1 MLKHSFKLSKC
12 NHCCI
17 LEAGHPHPAQRPPL
31 SEDSVTVK
39 SAAYMP
45 MSWHLNYISQP
56 ASCTQWLWLG
66 NLVHQCP
73 LWFQKQDLCGYT
85 SLHFLQ
91 HPTPEPWPVRT
102 LVNAALNQ
110 QPANSSQIISIESR
124 PECNSEDHG
133 ENDARTEMVL
143 CKALSQGGFG
153 SWRCVLSHG
162 IYPWVAHTGLMWTL
176 PRRWCVIWVGCVGR
190 EECVFDGWKWTSIT
204 EFSTKDRDPQ
214 GSEYNIGRR
223 WT

>member
-1 MLKHSFKLSKC
+1 MQPLLYFRGRASSSSSETTSFRRLCHSEI
-12 NHCCI
+12 CC
-17 LEAGHPHPAQRPPL
+17 LYAHVLASELHLPACLLHTMAVTRKSCSSVSLVVSEAG
-31 SEDSVTVK
+31 S
-39 SAAYMP
+39 
-45 MSWHLNYISQP
+45 
-56 ASCTQWLWLG
+56 LWLHILTFPRAP
-66 NLVHQCP
+66 NT
-73 LWFQKQDLCGYT
+73 W
-85 SLHFLQ
+85 
-91 HPTPEPWPVRT
+91 
-102 LVNAALNQ
+102 ALTGTHSGKCSTYQ

-190 EECVFDGWKWTSIT
+190 EECVFDGWKWTSIR
-204 EFSTKDRDPQ
+204 EFSTKVRDPQ